1 MVIIAPHI
9 DGLTREPVPMREEM
23 EHILAGPLALIHI
36 ITVLRKTRQVDDA
49 EITAACRISVRRRF
63 SDVIETGPDKL
74 ASHKVVMLHHIP
86 GFLVGT
92 APRSMHVVVCRTHK
106 RWVGIRQP
114 PFLRCRIDMVTRH
127 HVIAAGL
134 QGRNTFRKDER
145 LVREVLGHILHPLMM
160 VVETD
165 DIDGT
170 ALEEMVL
177 RVRFV
182 ATSRNRTRAPRVVLL
197 HQLGKMLRQERV
209 HAQFIAM
216 CQG

>member
-9 DGLTREPVPMREEM
+9 DGLTRKPVPVREEM
-23 EHILAGPLALIHI
+23 EHILAGPLTLIHI
-36 ITVLRKTRQVDDA
+36 VTVLRKTRQVDDA
-49 EITAACRISVRRRF
+49 EITAACRIGVWRRF

-74 ASHKVVMLHHIP
+74 TSHKVVVFHHIP

-92 APRSMHVVVCRTHK
+92 APGSMHVVVCRTHEG
-106 RWVGIRQP
+106 WVGIRQP
-114 PFLRCRIDMVTRH
+114 PFFRCRIDIVARH

-145 LVREVLGHILHPLMM
+145 LVREVLGNILHPLMM

-170 ALEEMVL
+170 TLEEMVL

-182 ATSRNRTRAPRVVLL
+182 ATSRNRTGAPRVVLL
-197 HQLGKMLRQERV
+197 HQLGKMLRQKRV

-216 CQG
+216 RQG